1 MKRVTHREW
10 WEQVPQECSV
20 CNSALRPF
28 IEADIAAGD
37 ALAAIC
43 ERYGIP
49 TKILVYHKLN
59 HLDNK
64 NETI

>member
-37 ALAAIC
+37 ACAAIC

-59 HLDNK
+59 HMEHK